1 MPGSSET
8 SEIEE
13 LIEKLG
19 QKQIASPTIEVIE
32 GGRRVP
38 NPRIDPSVMTFI
50 LQASQLAQITRI
62 RKYFE
67 DRTPHGLIQTWGM
80 DSNNPL
86 TVTDEL
92 KEIKFDYPAQ
102 SLSLINDGDYTVY
115 VWVNSLIRPK
125 SAVKSGETFNLDFE
139 LHKINYLYLQCE
151 QGESTSVRIV
161 GHD

>member
-1 MPGSSET
+1 MPESSK
-8 SEIEE
+8 IEE

-32 GGRRVP
+32 GGRRVSK
-38 NPRIDPSVMTFI
+38 PRIDPSVMTFI
-50 LQASQLAQITRI
+50 MQASQLAQITKI

-67 DRTPHGLIQTWGM
+67 DRTPRGLIQTWGM

-86 TVTDEL
+86 TITDEL

-102 SLSLINDGDYTVY
+102 SFSLVNDGDNTVY
-115 VWVNSLIRPK
+115 VWVNSMMRPK

-151 QGESTSVRIV
+151 NGQSTSVRIV
-161 GHD
+161 AHD